1 MEYHARVRPR
11 AIYLSPGWHCCPPP
25 QRRGPTVHLIITNRR
40 VLTTRVVE
48 FTLRR
53 PDGARLPDW
62 SPGAHIDVM
71 LPDGATR
78 QYSLCGD
85 RWDAHS
91 YRIAVLREDEGR
103 GGSVAMH
110 QMAIGSSVGFGGP
123 RNNFRLAPADR
134 YLFIAGGIG
143 ITPILPMLRQA
154 DLLGADWHLLYLG
167 RSRSA
172 LAYVDEL
179 APFGTRVSI
188 RCADETSRAQLDEW
202 RPTDTGTRVYACGP
216 TRLLDAVERWE
227 AAPGGF
233 APKVER
239 FSASTRPSSST
250 TAFDVVASRSGKS
263 TTVGVD
269 ETVVT
274 ALRRIGVD
282 VLTSCAQGVCG
293 TCETGVVSGRPDHRD
308 SLLDDAERTTSSCM
322 FPCVSRSI
330 DQQLV
335 LDL

>member
-1 MEYHARVRPR
+1 M
-11 AIYLSPGWHCCPPP
+11 
-25 QRRGPTVHLIITNRR
+25 HLIITDRR
-40 VLTTRVVE
+40 DLASSVAE

-71 LPDGATR
+71 LPDGTTR

-91 YRIAVLREDEGR
+91 YRIAVLREDAGR

-110 QMAIGSSVGFGGP
+110 ASPIGSSVGFGGP
-123 RNNFRLAPADR
+123 RNNFRLAPSDR

-154 DLLGADWHLLYLG
+154 DVLEADWHLLYLG

-172 LAYVDEL
+172 LAYLDEL
-179 APFGTRVSI
+179 ASFGSRVST
-188 RCADETSRAQLDEW
+188 RCADETGRAQLDEW
-202 RPTDTGTRVYACGP
+202 QPTDAETRVYACGP
-216 TRLLDAVERWE
+216 TRLLDTVERWD
-227 AAPGGF
+227 AVPTGF
-233 APKVER
+233 APKTER
-239 FSASTRPSSST
+239 FSASARSSSST
-250 TAFDVVASRSGKS
+250 TAFEVIASRSGRS
-263 TTVGVD
+263 TTVGAD

-293 TCETGVVSGRPDHRD
+293 TCETGVVSGRPEHRD
-308 SLLDDAERTTSSCM
+308 SLLDDAERAASSCM
-322 FPCVSRSI
+322 FPCVSRSL
-330 DQQLV
+330 DRQLV

>member
-1 MEYHARVRPR
+1 VKTYR
-11 AIYLSPGWHCCPPP
+11 C
-25 QRRGPTVHLIITNRR
+25 TVGNVVDTSEKRILVVQLIVSAKRNLAKN
-40 VLTTRVVE
+40 VAE

-53 PDGARLPDW
+53 QDGARLPDW
-62 SPGAHIDVM
+62 SPGAHIDVV
-71 LPDGATR
+71 LPDGTTR

-91 YRIAVLREDEGR
+91 YRIAVLREDYGR

-110 QMAIGSSVGFGGP
+110 ELPIGGRVGFGGP
-123 RNNFRLAPADR
+123 RNHFRLAPADR

-154 DLLGADWHLLYLG
+154 DLLGGDWHLLYLG

-172 LAYVDEL
+172 LAYLDEL
-179 APFGTRVSI
+179 ASFSSRVSI
-188 RCADETSRAQLDEW
+188 RCADETGRAQLDEW
-202 RPTDTGTRVYACGP
+202 GPTDAATRVYACGP
-216 TRLLDAVERWE
+216 TRLLDAVERWD

-233 APKVER
+233 APKTER
-239 FSASTRPSSST
+239 FAASALPSSST
-250 TAFDVVASRSGKS
+250 TEFDVVASRSGAS
-263 TTVGVD
+263 TTVRTD

-293 TCETGVVSGRPDHRD
+293 TCETGVMAGRPEHRD
-308 SLLDDAERTTSSCM
+308 SILDDAERSASSCM
-322 FPCVSRSI
+322 FPCVSRSL
-330 DQQLV
+330 DKQLV
-335 LDL
+335 LDI